1 MEAAAQSIGYDFSG
15 VDAPKGNN
23 HLYSLRY
30 SDFIMP
36 LVKSVQE
43 LSEENEHLKAENAML
58 NEKIGLI
65 IITLERAGIKME
77 K

>member
-1 MEAAAQSIGYDFSG
+1 
-15 VDAPKGNN
+15 VDAPRGNN

-43 LSEENEHLKAENAML
+43 LSEENEHLRTENAVLKGKVDMIMQAL
-58 NEKIGLI
+58 SD
-65 IITLERAGIKME
+65 AGIPVK
-77 K
+77 KS